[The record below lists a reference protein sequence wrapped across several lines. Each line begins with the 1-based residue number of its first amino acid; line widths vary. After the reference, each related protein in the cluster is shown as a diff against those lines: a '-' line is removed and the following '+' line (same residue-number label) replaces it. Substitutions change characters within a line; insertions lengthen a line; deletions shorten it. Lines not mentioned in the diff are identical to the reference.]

1 MSRLSRLMRTRLY
14 ARARNVINSLDKRQS
29 KMFNFG
35 IDKSNKVCYSVLS
48 KTNSTERRNTKMM
61 KAKALNLKNMKETL
75 VNYSGDQ
82 KELEKIWDGLHQM
95 ACLGFITQDT
105 WRKFYEECKGWF
117 VTTDGAEVRD
127 SEQGDAV
134 IWTYTGEAQ
143 YKA

>member
-14 ARARNVINSLDKRQS
+14 ARARNVINSPDKRQS

-35 IDKSNKVCYSVLS
+35 IDKSKEVCYSVLS

-61 KAKALNLKNMKETL
+61 KAKALNLKNMKEAL

>member
-14 ARARNVINSLDKRQS
+14 ARARNVINSPDKRQS

>member
-14 ARARNVINSLDKRQS
+14 ARARNVINSPDKRQS

-35 IDKSNKVCYSVLS
+35 IDKLKEVCYSVLS

>member
-14 ARARNVINSLDKRQS
+14 ARARNVINSPDKRQS
-29 KMFNFG
+29 KMFNFS
-35 IDKSNKVCYSVLS
+35 IDKSKEICYSVLS
-48 KTNSTERRNTKMM
+48 KTNSTERRNAKMM

>member
-14 ARARNVINSLDKRQS
+14 ARARNVINSPDKRQS
-29 KMFNFG
+29 KTFNLG
-35 IDKSNKVCYSVLS
+35 IDKSKEVCYSVLS
-48 KTNSTERRNTKMM
+48 KTSSTERRNTKMM

>member
-14 ARARNVINSLDKRQS
+14 ARARNVINSPDKRRS
-29 KMFNFG
+29 KTFNFG
-35 IDKSNKVCYSVLS
+35 IDKSKEVCYSVLS

>member
-1 MSRLSRLMRTRLY
+1 
-14 ARARNVINSLDKRQS
+14 
-29 KMFNFG
+29 
-35 IDKSNKVCYSVLS
+35 
-48 KTNSTERRNTKMM
+48 
-61 KAKALNLKNMKETL
+61 
-75 VNYSGDQ
+75 
-82 KELEKIWDGLHQM
+82 M

>member
-14 ARARNVINSLDKRQS
+14 ARARNVINSPDKRQS

-35 IDKSNKVCYSVLS
+35 IDKSNEVCYSVLS

>member
-14 ARARNVINSLDKRQS
+14 ARARNVINSPDKRQS

-35 IDKSNKVCYSVLS
+35 IDKLKEVCYSVLS

-61 KAKALNLKNMKETL
+61 KTKALNLKNMKETL

>member
-14 ARARNVINSLDKRQS
+14 ARARNVINSPDKRRS
-29 KMFNFG
+29 KTFNFC
-35 IDKSNKVCYSVLS
+35 IDKSKEVCYSVLS
-48 KTNSTERRNTKMM
+48 KTNSTERKNTKMM

>member
-14 ARARNVINSLDKRQS
+14 ARARNVINSPDKRQS

-35 IDKSNKVCYSVLS
+35 IDKSKEVCYSVLS

-82 KELEKIWDGLHQM
+82 KELEKFGTDYIKWRAWDLSHR
-95 ACLGFITQDT
+95 IH
-105 WRKFYEECKGWF
+105 
-117 VTTDGAEVRD
+117 
-127 SEQGDAV
+127 
-134 IWTYTGEAQ
+134 GENSMRSA
-143 YKA
+143 KAGS

>member
-14 ARARNVINSLDKRQS
+14 ARARNVINSPDKRQS
-29 KMFNFG
+29 KTLNFG
-35 IDKSNKVCYSVLS
+35 IDKSKEVCYSVLS

>member
-14 ARARNVINSLDKRQS
+14 ARARNVINSPDKRRS
-29 KMFNFG
+29 KTFNFG
-35 IDKSNKVCYSVLS
+35 IDKSKEVCYSVLS
-48 KTNSTERRNTKMM
+48 KTNSTERSNTKMM

>member
-14 ARARNVINSLDKRQS
+14 ARARNVINSPDKRQS
-29 KMFNFG
+29 KMFNFS
-35 IDKSNKVCYSVLS
+35 IDKSKEVCYSVLS
-48 KTNSTERRNTKMM
+48 KTNSTERRNAKMM

>member
-14 ARARNVINSLDKRQS
+14 ARARNVINSPDKRQS

-35 IDKSNKVCYSVLS
+35 IDKSNEVCYSVLS
-48 KTNSTERRNTKMM
+48 KTNSTEWRNTKMM